1 MMLDKGPG
9 WSDRYSRATRGHVS
23 PAWTGHA
30 LDTLNHILGLLKHDQ
45 SSERWGK
52 VNTHLNTKIR
62 KMHIS
67 PW

>member
-9 WSDRYSRATRGHVS
+9 WSDSYSGAARGHVS
-23 PAWTGHA
+23 PVWMGHA
-30 LDTLNHILGLLKHDQ
+30 LDTLNHKLGLLMHGL

-52 VNTHLNTKIR
+52 VSTYLNTKTL

-67 PW
+67 YW